1 MELFARL
8 ENIEF
13 HIKQLKSKC
22 EVLETKN
29 EQLTIENQQ
38 LKKKLE
44 NNTQELLNFQETN
57 KISNLAQSASLATD
71 TTEFKKQIDQLI
83 QEIDQC
89 LTLVKK

>member
-71 TTEFKKQIDQLI
+71 TTEFKKLGQVD
-83 QEIDQC
+83 C
-89 LTLVKK
+89 KRNRFTSFYR